1 MTKPIVSLKNR
12 HTFYFKLE
20 SGQVLKARA
29 RVKAAKKIVKVV
41 LDENHAKQSL
51 ASNGQGNSLNC
62 AMAVCSKAHGEAF
75 PHPFHFVDWLDSR
88 AYFVTKV
95 NSAGMPSECV
105 VYSHHDSVAK
115 LFDTRPGMK
124 KLLKTLN
131 DRGPLTV
138 TLYPP
143 KVRAR
148 EKGRARGN
156 PTGERKRLIKGTVA
170 RGAVRRFQRASVGLS
185 QVAA

>member
-1 MTKPIVSLKNR
+1 MKKQTTLKNR

-20 SGQVLKARA
+20 SGQTLRARA
-29 RVKAAKKIVKVV
+29 KVKAAKKIVKVT
-41 LDENHAKQSL
+41 LNETHARQSL
-51 ASNGQGNSLNC
+51 ASNGQGNSLHC

-95 NSAGMPSECV
+95 NSAGLPSECV
-105 VYSHHDSVAK
+105 VYTHHDSVAK

-124 KLLKTLN
+124 KLLKTLQE
-131 DRGPLTV
+131 RGDLTV

-148 EKGRARGN
+148 EPNRPRGN
-156 PTGERKRLIKGTVA
+156 PTGERKRLIKGAVA
-170 RGAVRRFQRASVGLS
+170 RGAVKRFIRASMGLS
-185 QVAA
+185 QTA